1 MEKKQF
7 ISASATA
14 AQVAV
19 ANSFNDDPFSI
30 ELEHLDVFDIVD
42 NSKFMDDV
50 ITTKKSL
57 FEEALLMRKMM
68 RLDELTI
75 EEEKSESGLKKQ
87 AKTPKAKKAR
97 SRNIDDEDVDEV
109 EGEGANNDATEAGK
123 GDEED
128 SDEEE
133 IVEEDV
139 EEVLEGFLI
148 DYKIKLIISKLY
160 LLSG

>member
-50 ITTKKSL
+50 IATKKSL
-57 FEEALLMRKMM
+57 FEEAILMRKMM

-87 AKTPKAKKAR
+87 TKTPKAKKTR
-97 SRNIDDEDVDEV
+97 RRNIDDEDVDEV

-139 EEVLEGFLI
+139 EEVIEGFPI
-148 DYKIKLIISKLY
+148 DYKIKLIIAKLY
-160 LLSG
+160 LHSG